1 MLKFLEKLRA
11 FFFIIVVLAAMALCA
26 VDLMKIQI
34 VDGESYLNKAKSTS
48 IAKQDISGADCVFD
62 PSIISK

>member
-34 VDGESYLNKAKSTS
+34 VDGESSERRNSRR
-48 IAKQDISGADCVFD
+48 IGR
-62 PSIISK
+62 